1 MAIKPLNSE
10 SDLVH
15 RIAAG
20 DQTAFRIIYDRFRR
34 KIYTFSLKMLKS
46 ELLAE
51 EVVQET
57 FLKIWQLGDD
67 LVKITHLEAY
77 MVTLARNRAL
87 DMLRRLEL
95 ENKAGRNTA
104 RDWKE
109 AHNETEEQILL
120 NDTRQILLAGIEC
133 LPPQQKLV
141 YQLCHQ
147 EGLKYEEA
155 AARLNL
161 SPLTVKKHMQLA
173 LQFLRNYIA
182 KHTDIA
188 VAVIILRLFS

>member
-1 MAIKPLNSE
+1 MVINALNDE
-10 SDLVH
+10 NELL
-15 RIAAG
+15 RNIAAG
-20 DQTAFRIIYDRFRR
+20 NQSAFRVIYDRFRK

-51 EVVQET
+51 EVVQEA
-57 FLKIWQLGDD
+57 FLKVWQLGDD
-67 LVKITHLEAY
+67 ITKITHLEAY
-77 MVTLARNRAL
+77 LVILARNRSL

-95 ENKAGRNTA
+95 ENKVERATA
-104 RDWKE
+104 HNWQE
-109 AHNETEEQILL
+109 GHNETEEQILL

-155 AARLNL
+155 AQRLNL